1 MRRGVS
7 FHIWSATADVAPL
20 FGAAF
25 PRCHC
30 FRFPL
35 GPEASRPRQVF
46 FFCPCVFSFFSSPS
60 VWPLEALEKFSELG
74 QLCGELPLGRAA
86 ASSSSTMG
94 DAEAAEE
101 TRPRQ
106 SVLLAVL
113 PSREFATSRKGLL
126 LIAEVVRRGAVGFG
140 GWGGGFS
147 LFLLCWRFF
156 FSFCLFLQGLISNR
170 KRRKESR
177 LKRMQNTAM

>member
-35 GPEASRPRQVF
+35 GPEGSRPRQVFFFSFF
-46 FFCPCVFSFFSSPS
+46 FFCPCVFSFFSPPS

-86 ASSSSTMG
+86 AASSAMG

-140 GWGGGFS
+140 GWRAGLVCFS

-156 FSFCLFLQGLISNR
+156 FFFLSVFTRIN
-170 KRRKESR
+170 
-177 LKRMQNTAM
+177 